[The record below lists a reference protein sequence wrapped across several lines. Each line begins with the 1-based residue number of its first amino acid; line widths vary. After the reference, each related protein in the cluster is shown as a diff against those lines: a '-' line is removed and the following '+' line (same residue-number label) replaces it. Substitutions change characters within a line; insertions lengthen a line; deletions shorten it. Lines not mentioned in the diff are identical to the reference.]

1 MMPRPTVRL
10 AFPLAIAAMLAA
22 PAAHAANLTWD
33 KTSGD
38 GTTITPGSG
47 AWDLTSL
54 FWNNAGANPNLAWTQ
69 TSTTVALNAAIFGG
83 ADGTVDSY
91 VVTLGS
97 QMAATALTF
106 SNTGYKLT
114 GSTVYFPSAADGT
127 TPLTVAANKTAT
139 INSVISGSGYQVN
152 LKVNSGATLNL
163 AGNMNTIQPLF
174 IGGGTVNMTAG
185 TWTTGGFFQLK
196 GCTFNQSGGS
206 ISQTGGSAGYLGYG
220 GNSTYTLSAG
230 TYTNNTSSVAM
241 SRGGYTANL
250 TLKGSGAF
258 NLGTSTTTCNLN
270 LASSDNN
277 ANEKSYVDVQGG
289 TLTVGSAAAA
299 TPGYIA
305 MMNTTL
311 GAAATQIAS
320 FIVEGGVVNA
330 WGGFQF
336 GAASGTF
343 TAGATASLTLSSGS
357 LYLGAGGLVENA
369 AHPTDVITFSG
380 GTLGALANWSSA
392 MNVALGSSGGPVT
405 IQAADAG
412 SVAHDITLSGA
423 LSGSQGLIKTGAG
436 MLTLSGPNTYTGLT
450 TISAGKLRFSTAGS
464 ATAPVTVAAS
474 ATVGVLVAT
483 AGGQWVNTGDLTC
496 QAGSILN
503 MDYNSTA
510 PSTTTAP
517 IKVANFVPGTGVTLS
532 ILGAFAT
539 GQVYPLVTWTG
550 SGPVDASAFTTLVLP
565 NRVVGGLSV
574 SGSTLIL
581 TVTAATE
588 PLTWNTGNGN
598 WDTTTTTS
606 WVDNTAA
613 AATYMDGGL
622 DQVVFGDATG
632 ATGNPTV
639 TLNSTLSP
647 AAVTMKSTSHNYT
660 ISGSGAIG
668 GGTSLVLDAANTK
681 TLTLTNRNTYSGGTV
696 VTGGTLQ
703 VNGSAFANPAQIL
716 PANKDLTISGATVS
730 LLGQWNSIFNSSAG
744 TVTLNAG
751 GTLSDDKTGISHN
764 LFAVVLNGGTLAG
777 SGNPDPNIGD
787 FTIASGIS
795 ATADSLI
802 SARISRLS
810 GAAGVDVAA
819 GKTLTISGR
828 YQNAVSLATSAL
840 TKTGPGT
847 LILSAANTYTGAT
860 TVSQGTL
867 ALVGGSQ
874 ASLVTVSAG
883 ASLGFTLGSPTTSTS
898 SFNLT
903 AGTIKITGT
912 PTLPSYTLITSSAG
926 ITGTPTLDT
935 PLTGYTLQVSGN
947 SLKLVAS
954 FAAWQAANHTSGGL
968 NEDHD
973 NDGVPNGIEYFL
985 GGRTDTTGFTALPG
999 VTHTAGILSVTW
1011 TKGSGYAGIYS
1022 TDYAVETSATL
1033 NGGWQVETLGG
1044 GHVTDAPGY
1053 VTYTFPAGTRNF
1065 ARLKVTGP

>member
-1 MMPRPTVRL
+1 MDTTLKHITRS
-10 AFPLAIAAMLAA
+10 AIAALLAA
-22 PAAHAANLTWD
+22 PAAHAASLTWD

-38 GTTITPGSG
+38 GATITPGSG
-47 AWDLTSL
+47 TWDLSSL

-69 TSTTVALNAAIFGG
+69 TNTTTATNSATFAG

-97 QMAATALTF
+97 QMAATAVAF
-106 SNTGYKLT
+106 NNTGYKLT
-114 GSTVYFPSAADGT
+114 GSTLYFYNTADGAT
-127 TPLTVAANKTAT
+127 VVSVAANKTAT
-139 INSVISGSGYQVN
+139 INSAISGSGYQNNMSVG
-152 LKVNSGATLNL
+152 SGATLNL
-163 AGNMNTIQPLF
+163 AGNMTSIQPLLG
-174 IGGGTVNMTAG
+174 GGGTVNMTAG
-185 TWTTGGFFQLK
+185 TWTTGGFFELK
-196 GCTFNQSGGS
+196 GCAFNQSGGS
-206 ISQTGGSAGYLGYG
+206 ITQTGGSAGYIGYG
-220 GNSTYTLSAG
+220 GNSTYTISGG
-230 TYTNNTSSVAM
+230 TFTNNGANVAM

-250 TLKGSGAF
+250 TLKSGGAL
-258 NLGTSTTTCNLN
+258 NVGTGTTTANLY

-299 TPGYIA
+299 TPGSIG
-305 MMNTTL
+305 MMNLTA
-311 GAAATQIAS
+311 GAAATQVAS

-343 TAGATASLTLSSGS
+343 TAGAAASLTLSSGF

-369 AHPTDVITFSG
+369 AHPTDTVTFSG
-380 GTLGALANWSSA
+380 GTLGALADWGSA
-392 MNVALGSSGGPVT
+392 MSMGLGSGGGPVT

-412 SVAHDITLSGA
+412 SVAHNITLSGA
-423 LSGSQGLIKTGAG
+423 LSGSQGLSKTGAG
-436 MLTLSGPNTYTGLT
+436 MLTLSGVNHYTGLT
-450 TISAGKLRFSTAGS
+450 TVSAGKLRFSTAGS
-464 ATAPVTVAAS
+464 ATSPVTVAAN
-474 ATVGVLVAT
+474 ATVGVVVAT
-483 AGGQWVNTGDLTC
+483 AGGQWVNTGDLTS
-496 QAGSILN
+496 QASSILN
-503 MDYNSTA
+503 IDYNSTA

-517 IKVANFVPGTGVTLS
+517 IKVANFTPATGVALS
-532 ILGAFAT
+532 VSGAFAT

-565 NRVVGGLSV
+565 NRVAGSLSV

-581 TVTAATE
+581 TVTAAAE

-613 AATYMDGGL
+613 AATFMDGGL
-622 DQVVFGDATG
+622 DQVVFGDASG

-681 TLTLTNRNTYSGGTV
+681 TLTLANRNTYTGGTV

-744 TVTLNAG
+744 TLTLNAG
-751 GTLSDDKTGISHN
+751 GTLSDDKTGIGHN

-777 SGNPDPNIGD
+777 SGNPDPNVGD

-810 GAAGVDVAA
+810 GAAGVDVSA

-828 YQNAVSLATSAL
+828 YQNAVTLATSAL

-874 ASLVTVSAG
+874 ASPVTLSAG

-898 SFNLT
+898 NFNLT

-912 PTLPSYTLITSSAG
+912 PTLSSYTLITSSAG

-935 PLTGYTLQVSGN
+935 PITGYTLQVASGN

-954 FAAWQAANHTSGGL
+954 FSAWQAANHTSGGL

-985 GGRTDTTGFTALPG
+985 GGNTNTTGFTALPG
-999 VTHTAGILSVTW
+999 VTHTAGTLSVTW

-1033 NGGWQVETLGG
+1033 NGAWQVETLGG

-1065 ARLKVTGP
+1065 VRLKVTGP